1 MRNDWN
7 NPDWVEYQL
16 EELTGNLDRIAN
28 RMHDEIADTQG
39 ASDDQLPG
47 KVKALLVYRLDSAIA
62 LLMATKF
69 QVQEL
74 YKQIKQNENEKS

>member
-1 MRNDWN
+1 MKNDWS

-16 EELTGNLDRIAN
+16 EELTGNLDRISN
-28 RMHDEIADTQG
+28 KMHDEIADTQ
-39 ASDDQLPG
+39 AATDEQLPG

-74 YKQIKQNENEKS
+74 YKQLKQNENEKS

>member
-1 MRNDWN
+1 MENML
-7 NPDWVEYQL
+7 EYQL
-16 EELTGNLDRIAN
+16 DELTHNLDLIVN
-28 RMHDEIADTQG
+28 RMHDEIEDTQR
-39 ASDDQLPG
+39 ASDEQLHG

-74 YKQIKQNENEKS
+74 YKQLKQNENEKS